1 MSNNHKSEHD
11 FSKSDDVKTIT
22 PKLPTAGDK
31 CYIHSYHKRDLNGTL
46 CTVLEYREGHDEFV
60 CNICYEETL
69 GTEDAPR
76 DTSLMCSS
84 GHAVCF
90 ACIRKLMEP
99 KMRKCSASCCSMV
112 YTCPYCRQCCCIGTV
127 NLAALAAN
135 SHSFSY
141 AKFCCGGC
149 LERWSELTCDPDADS
164 DTDSS

>member
-1 MSNNHKSEHD
+1 MK
-11 FSKSDDVKTIT
+11 VKIT
-22 PKLPTAGDK
+22 PVRRRTLRREQRAHAKRTPPTDDNTET
-31 CYIHSYHKRDLNGTL
+31 R
-46 CTVLEYREGHDEFV
+46 V
-60 CNICYEETL
+60 CDICYEETL

-76 DTSLMCSS
+76 DTSLMCSA

-90 ACIRKLMEP
+90 GCIRKLMEP
-99 KMRKCSASCCSMV
+99 KMSKCSASCCSMV

>member
-1 MSNNHKSEHD
+1 MK
-11 FSKSDDVKTIT
+11 VRIT
-22 PKLPTAGDK
+22 PVRRRTLRREQRALAKRTPPT
-31 CYIHSYHKRDLNGTL
+31 
-46 CTVLEYREGHDEFV
+46 DENIDSLV

-99 KMRKCSASCCSMV
+99 KMRKCSASCCSMA
-112 YTCPYCRQCCCIGTV
+112 YTCPYCRQECCIGTI

-135 SHSFSY
+135 SHRDSY

-149 LERWSELTCDPDADS
+149 LERWSELAYNSDAANSDS
-164 DTDSS
+164 ESE

>member
-1 MSNNHKSEHD
+1 MPT
-11 FSKSDDVKTIT
+11 TIT
-22 PKLPTAGDK
+22 NPQRFTAKESSVKVRITPVRRRTLRREQRALAKRTPPT
-31 CYIHSYHKRDLNGTL
+31 
-46 CTVLEYREGHDEFV
+46 DENIDSLV

-99 KMRKCSASCCSMV
+99 KMRKCSASCCSMA
-112 YTCPYCRQCCCIGTV
+112 YTCPYCRQEGCIGTI

-135 SHSFSY
+135 SHRASY

-149 LERWSELTCDPDADS
+149 LERWSELAYDSDADS
-164 DTDSS
+164 ESESE